1 MNPMKNP
8 PVGTI
13 LHAYSNVWR
22 GPRPAIVV
30 MSWPDSDYAN
40 VNVFFD
46 GANDSACLAAVR
58 ASSDGNTFCSVR
70 VTPPLTTSERDEHLR
85 LASQRPW
92 PGTAL
97 QMIVEHPSEP
107 SVSQ

>member
-1 MNPMKNP
+1 MKNP

-58 ASSDGNTFCSVR
+58 GSSDGNTFCSVQ
-70 VTPPLTTSERDEHLR
+70 VFPPLATYERDEQL
-85 LASQRPW
+85 LMANARPW
-92 PGTAL
+92 PGRDL
-97 QMIVEHPSEP
+97 RMIVEHPSEP